1 MCRFRCLLKSLFI
14 FLLLSFPIQAQTF
27 DKVMAHYESGN
38 YVRAFHQFKDL
49 AEQGNSKAMFMLGEM
64 SSVGNIWPR
73 DPVKAMEWYRMA
85 ADQGYAMAWVRLSD
99 LLLAEVSLLRDALSI
114 K

>member
-1 MCRFRCLLKSLFI
+1 MIRYLKCLSILLF
-14 FLLLSFPIQAQTF
+14 LFPLPSHAETF
-27 DKVMAHYESGN
+27 DSAMEHYEIGN
-38 YVRAFHQFKDL
+38 YVRAFHSFKDI

-64 SSVGNIWPR
+64 YSVGNIWPR

-85 ADQGYAMAWVRLSD
+85 ADQGLAD
-99 LLLAEVSLLRDALSI
+99 LLLAEVSLLRDVLSI